1 MPDSTLKPR
10 AQGRESRKTRFE
22 HVDAVGYDVFQ
33 HGDDRGEGREAHED
47 EEEHAPQLSA
57 GHAVEHV
64 GKGDE
69 HEAGTGARIDVEGE
83 TGREDDEARHE
94 RDERIQQQDVDGLA
108 GQGAL
113 LVDVAA
119 EDGHGADAEA
129 QGEERLPHGGID
141 GLPDAVL
148 EHLAEVGLQIEQ
160 DAFFGPRQ
168 GDGADHQ
175 KEHDDKQAT
184 HHDFGNA
191 LDAPL
196 QPHGADEE
204 PGDDRNG
211 HPADLIKRI
220 AERPAEERA
229 DLLGRK
235 ARKLTRAHVP
245 AVGQHPPGDG
255 RIEHHQHVTADD
267 APVAVQMPE
276 RPLGFQL
283 AERQRP
289 PACGSLSDD

>member
-1 MPDSTLKPR
+1 M
-10 AQGRESRKTRFE
+10 
-22 HVDAVGYDVFQ
+22 
-33 HGDDRGEGREAHED
+33 
-47 EEEHAPQLSA
+47 
-57 GHAVEHV
+57 
-64 GKGDE
+64 
-69 HEAGTGARIDVEGE
+69 
-83 TGREDDEARHE
+83 
-94 RDERIQQQDVDGLA
+94 DGLA

-129 QGEERLPHGGID
+129 QSEERLPHGGID

-175 KEHDDKQAT
+175 KDHDDKQAT

-196 QPHGADEE
+196 QSHGTDEE
-204 PGDDRNG
+204 PGEDRNG

-235 ARKLTRAHVP
+235 ARKLARAHVP

-283 AERQRP
+283 AERQADALLGGPAHGELHHHNGKAENDEKNEIDEDESRP
-289 PACGSLSDD
+289 TVGSGDEGEAPDVAEADGAAGR